1 MGLFDIPMWQ
11 QTPQQVAASRDTR
24 YKALAD
30 QYSISPEQIQA
41 NKNAYAQTVTPL
53 KFTFKNHGNTT
64 PQAAG
69 FPTMVAPTSPTTSG
83 VPTAPVVSP
92 PMVAPVDKPFAPRT
106 SGSMSWVDDK
116 GNTQTRTIPFSS
128 NAISEANR
136 LKEAATQNINR
147 AMYEPMERAERY
159 KALALEDYDRE
170 MREYNNQVQS
180 QRDFEANIGWAM
192 NNPNA
197 PQAAGILAQ
206 AQLGRKVGMM
216 PTRPVGLGDRFM
228 AIENGIYGNQEKQL
242 KNYGAVE
249 ELRMLPAA
257 LQAKLAGQRATTA
270 KTTAE
275 TTAIPELT
283 KQKNAE
289 VVNNYIKAQ
298 ADMAT
303 AQAKRSGMSE
313 VQLKAAEGAIE
324 AWKNTA
330 DAKQRNQMAESIAKL
345 YQVALPKTPEA

>member
-1 MGLFDIPMWQ
+1 
-11 QTPQQVAASRDTR
+11 
-24 YKALAD
+24 
-30 QYSISPEQIQA
+30 
-41 NKNAYAQTVTPL
+41 
-53 KFTFKNHGNTT
+53 
-64 PQAAG
+64 
-69 FPTMVAPTSPTTSG
+69 
-83 VPTAPVVSP
+83 
-92 PMVAPVDKPFAPRT
+92 
-106 SGSMSWVDDK
+106 
-116 GNTQTRTIPFSS
+116 
-128 NAISEANR
+128 
-136 LKEAATQNINR
+136 
-147 AMYEPMERAERY
+147 
-159 KALALEDYDRE
+159 
-170 MREYNNQVQS
+170 
-180 QRDFEANIGWAM
+180 
-192 NNPNA
+192 
-197 PQAAGILAQ
+197 
-206 AQLGRKVGMM
+206 MM